1 MKTAALFHK
10 CRDYWQSTWQNVRVP
25 DGLCHRFDQPVEEG
39 MRVQKTTRRQV
50 LTLELCSFQAVDV
63 VRTASNHQ
71 PQRSPALAALV
82 PKGGKYGYDLIAQ
95 VGTQTFLEGRGL
107 QSVAA
112 ELRPLGIPFSS
123 LHDMALKFLYYFGL
137 LHQHYAAP
145 VLRDWFQQRG
155 RMTWLMDA
163 TIEPGTPA
171 FFGLL
176 EPENGLCLGAWKVAS
191 ENADELVPC
200 LQQASERFGTPSEVL
215 HDLGDAM
222 TAACQIVWGK
232 TVRQRVC
239 HYHLLADIGEDLY
252 ARPQATLR
260 ELVRQLKLQPRLKEQ
275 RRGQTDWLRDH
286 VEDTTALVQV
296 LRGRFADVAADVLG
310 RELVLAF
317 HQWMLDYA
325 SDGRRQGYPFDP
337 YLLYLHRRVVRAS
350 MALEGLLGEPAVR
363 QLAPQV
369 LGNLSQMLRNYL
381 GDARVLA
388 AAGEFEQ
395 ACQLFTRLRTAMRL
409 SANAENPL
417 HDPYLLEADESKVV
431 QESLENLREECRR
444 KAEDPADPR
453 AAKQCRI
460 VVEHLDR
467 YATMLFNADSR
478 QRTTNPLESHWGK
491 TKRCSRKR
499 SGRKKLTREFQCL
512 PAEVMLVPNLQSAE
526 YVERVLGDLSKLP
539 VTLAQA
545 AQSAPPWT
553 EWRKSQK
560 PINTG
565 RLPQCLLRR
574 ENLIDNLVVIYHDQ
588 CRSQN
593 KVAA

>member
-1 MKTAALFHK
+1 
-10 CRDYWQSTWQNVRVP
+10 
-25 DGLCHRFDQPVEEG
+25 
-39 MRVQKTTRRQV
+39 MRVQKTTCRQV
-50 LTLELCSFQAVDV
+50 VTLELSSFRAVDV
-63 VRTASNHQ
+63 VRTAGNHQ
-71 PQRSPALAALV
+71 VRHSPRLAALV

-107 QSVAA
+107 QNVAA

-123 LHDMALKFLYYFGL
+123 LHDIALKFLYYFGL
-137 LHQHYAAP
+137 LHQHAAP
-145 VLRDWFQQRG
+145 ILRDWFQQRG
-155 RMTWLMDA
+155 PMTWLMDA
-163 TIEPGTPA
+163 TLEPGTPA

-176 EPENGLCLGAWKVAS
+176 EPENGLCLGAWKIAS

-200 LQQASERFGTPSEVL
+200 LRQASQRFGTPNEVL

-222 TAACQIVWGK
+222 TAACEIVWGQ

-252 ARPQATLR
+252 AGPQAALR

-286 VEDTTALVQV
+286 VEDTTALVQL
-296 LRGRFADVAADVLG
+296 LRGRSTDVPADVLG

-337 YLLYLHRRVVRAS
+337 YLLYFHRRVARAS
-350 MALEGLLGEPAVR
+350 TALERLLGEPAIR

-369 LGNLSQMLRNYL
+369 LGNLSQMIRNYL
-381 GDARVLA
+381 GNARVLA
-388 AAGEFEQ
+388 AANEFEQ

-409 SANAENPL
+409 SAKGESPL
-417 HDPYLLEADESKVV
+417 HDPYLLEAAESKVV
-431 QESLENLREECRR
+431 QQSLETLREECRR
-444 KAEDPADPR
+444 QAEDPTDPL
-453 AAKQCRI
+453 AAKQCLI

-467 YATMLFNADSR
+467 YATMLFTADSPE
-478 QRTTNPLESHWGK
+478 RTTNSLESHWRK

-499 SGRKKLTREFQCL
+499 SGRKKLTGEFQSL
-512 PAEVMLVPNLQSAE
+512 PAEVMLVPNLQSPE
-526 YVERVLGDLSKLP
+526 YVERVLGDPAQLP
-539 VTLAQA
+539 AKLAQA
-545 AQSAPPWT
+545 ALSAPPWT
-553 EWRKSQK
+553 DWRKSQK

-565 RLPQCLLRR
+565 RLPQGLLRR
-574 ENLIDNLVVIYHDQ
+574 ENVIDDLVVIYQDQ
-588 CRSQN
+588 CRREP
-593 KVAA
+593 KAAG